1 MYIYIY
7 IYVYVYVHAY
17 NIFYIS
23 QAILGC
29 SYSRA
34 LCITSAGTHPRQ
46 HTHTHTHTHIPR
58 AFREHRGCATPAGT
72 QFACFT
78 GTNIQILTQKRLN
91 LLALFAL
98 LGRRAPEAGQRA
110 RKRFDRCG
118 RAAPLGRQVSVCCL
132 DGTCSTGSAR
142 KRERHGNVAAG
153 EHAEMCGARCGRICT
168 FVLALLGLTST

>member
-1 MYIYIY
+1 MFMYMYMHIIYY
-7 IYVYVYVHAY
+7 IFRRRYWDVVTQERCASRVQARIHA
-17 NIFYIS
+17 N
-23 QAILGC
+23 
-29 SYSRA
+29 
-34 LCITSAGTHPRQ
+34 
-46 HTHTHTHTHIPR
+46 THTHTHPR
-58 AFREHRGCATPAGT
+58 IFCAPFREHRGCATPGGT

-78 GTNIQILTQKRLN
+78 GTNIQTLTQKGLN
-91 LLALFAL
+91 LLALLALLAL

-110 RKRFDRCG
+110 SKRCDRCG

-153 EHAEMCGARCGRICT
+153 EHAGMCGARCGRICT